1 MSKLKRVVC
10 AVLCVLLLT
19 AAVAGCST
27 PEYAMTINGENVTT
41 GEYLAN
47 LYNVFYQLYYNQGLY
62 YYEQYGSDVWGQSY
76 PYGEGDATQSL
87 PLSDYIKQMTQDSLV
102 RQRAIASLMEK
113 YGVTLSEEDQKDLQ
127 NQLEGISNS
136 NLLELGFN
144 KENYRKMVTGT
155 FNERGLF
162 YGLYDEGGQRAISAE
177 DLRAYFD
184 ANYLTYKSIEISL
197 ENSDGEALSEE
208 EIAEITERLEGYLAI
223 YNETGDFDKAIEQ
236 YTEDN
241 SASSSTTTTGSD
253 STTGTGD
260 STTTADDETTT
271 ANPEETTTTGE
282 DTAPTAAPDDE
293 TTTAGTGDT
302 TTTTTGAQ
310 DDEDEEEEET
320 DANLKTLV
328 AEKASDQELVKAIQ
342 SVEEGTAKIV
352 QYNKNGETT
361 TAALI
366 LRLDPE
372 GEGRE
377 DYFEESHDNIIYNM
391 KWDEFDKEVTEL
403 IATYTVEVNAKTI
416 KMCDPKNFLDA

>member
-1 MSKLKRVVC
+1 MSKLKRAVC

-19 AAVAGCST
+19 AAAAGCST

-47 LYNVFYQLYYNQGLY
+47 LYNAFVQLYYNQGLY

-76 PYGEGDATQSL
+76 PYGEGDATQNL
-87 PLSDYIKQMTQDSLV
+87 PLSDYMKQMAQDSLV

-113 YGVTLSEEDQKDLQ
+113 YGVSLSAEDQEDLESQ
-127 NQLEGISNS
+127 MEGISNS
-136 NLLELGFN
+136 NILALGFN
-144 KENYRKMVTGT
+144 KDNYRKMITGT
-155 FNERGLF
+155 FNEQGLF

-197 ENSDGEALSEE
+197 VDSDGEALPEE
-208 EIAEITERLEGYLAI
+208 EIAEITEQLEGYLAI

-241 SASSSTTTTGSD
+241 STSSSTTTTGSD
-253 STTGTGD
+253 TTTTGSDTTAATGDTTTAATADD
-260 STTTADDETTT
+260 STTTDG
-271 ANPEETTTTGE
+271 ETTTT
-282 DTAPTAAPDDE
+282 ASPDGE
-293 TTTAGTGDT
+293 TTTAGGDE
-302 TTTTTGAQ
+302 TTTTTGSG
-310 DDEDEEEEET
+310 DDEEEEEET

-328 AEKASDQELVKAIQ
+328 AEKASDQELVKAVQ

-352 QYNKNGETT
+352 RYNKNGTT
-361 TAALI
+361 NTAALI

-377 DYFEESHDNIIYNM
+377 DYFEESHDGIIYNM
-391 KWDEFDKEVTEL
+391 KWDEFDAEVKEV
-403 IATYTVEVNAKTI
+403 IATYTVEVNQKTI